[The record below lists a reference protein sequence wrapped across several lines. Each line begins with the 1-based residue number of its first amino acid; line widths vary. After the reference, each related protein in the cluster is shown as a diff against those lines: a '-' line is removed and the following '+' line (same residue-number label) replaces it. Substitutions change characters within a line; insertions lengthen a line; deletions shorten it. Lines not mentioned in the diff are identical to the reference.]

1 MSIKN
6 GDSISLDYEGKLEDG
21 TVFDSSK
28 HGDHSHPLEFKVGE
42 GMIIP
47 GFEKEIL
54 GLKVGDEKTFKIPAK
69 EAYGELQE
77 ELKQKIPKDAFP
89 KDKEVKAG
97 MVILLNAP
105 TGEQIPVKI
114 DSVTENEI
122 VVDLNHP
129 LAGKDLIFSIKILEI
144 K

>member
-6 GDSISLDYEGKLEDG
+6 GDKVSLDYEGKLEDG

-28 HGDHSHPLEFKVGE
+28 HGDHSHPLEFTIGE
-42 GMIIP
+42 NMVIP
-47 GFEKEIL
+47 GFEKAVL
-54 GLKVGDEKTFKIPAK
+54 GLEVGDEKTFKITAN
-69 EAYGELQE
+69 EAYGETKE
-77 ELKQKIPKDAFP
+77 ELKQKIPKEAFP
-89 KDKEVKAG
+89 KDQEVKEG

-105 TGEQIPVKI
+105 NGEQFPVKI
-114 DSVTENEI
+114 DSVTESEV

-129 LAGKDLIFSIKILEI
+129 LAGKDLTFSIKILEI

>member
-28 HGDHSHPLEFKVGE
+28 HGDHSHPLEFTIGKNMV
-42 GMIIP
+42 IP
-47 GFEKEIL
+47 GFEKAVL
-54 GLKVGDEKTFKIPAK
+54 GLKVGDEKTFKIPAS
-69 EAYGELQE
+69 EAYGECQE

-89 KDKEVKAG
+89 KDQEIKAG

-105 TGEQIPVKI
+105 NGEQFPVKI
-114 DSVTENEI
+114 DSVTENEV

-129 LAGKDLIFSIKILEI
+129 LAGKDLIFNIKILEI